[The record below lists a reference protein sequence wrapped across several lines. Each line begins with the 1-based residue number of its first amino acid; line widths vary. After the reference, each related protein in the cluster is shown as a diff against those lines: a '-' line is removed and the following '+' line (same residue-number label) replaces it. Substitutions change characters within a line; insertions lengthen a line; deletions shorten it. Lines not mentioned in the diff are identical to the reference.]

1 MRVVAGTSGG
11 ISLEIPK
18 TDIRPTTDRVRGA
31 IFSSLGDLVP
41 GSRLLDLFAGSGAMG
56 IEALS
61 RGAAAATFVDTH
73 VQSIRAI
80 SNNLRKTHLTG
91 NIIREDVFTFLRRAV
106 ETGPFDLI
114 FADPPY
120 RKNADDRN
128 FTAELLASEILP
140 NILSGKGLLILEQ
153 APDARFEPPRP
164 WECIRRRKY
173 GSTET
178 LFLRS
183 RACLE
188 NGFR

>member
-1 MRVVAGTSGG
+1 MVAGTSGG
-11 ISLEIPK
+11 IPLEIPK

-41 GSRLLDLFAGSGAMG
+41 GSRVLDLFAGSGAMG

-61 RGAAAATFVDTH
+61 RGAAAATFVESH
-73 VQSIRAI
+73 ARCARAI
-80 SNNLRKTHLTG
+80 SNNLLKTHLMG
-91 NIIREDVFTFLRRAV
+91 KIIRQDVFTFLRRAGD
-106 ETGPFDLI
+106 TGPFDLI

-120 RKNADDRN
+120 RKNVDDRN
-128 FTAELLASEILP
+128 FTAELFDCEIVPKILAA
-140 NILSGKGLLILEQ
+140 SGLMIVEQ
-153 APDARFEPPRP
+153 APDSGFDPPRP

-183 RACLE
+183 NAILPDAPA
-188 NGFR
+188 